1 MSKILFGAW
10 VVLLVLAYLAD
21 ESGNQ
26 GLQMFVSFIFVAII
40 FGPLVLF
47 LLSLVL
53 LYASTLL
60 RRFVSMFHNTP

>member
-21 ESGNQ
+21 ESDNQ
-26 GLQMFVSFIFVAII
+26 GLQMFVSFIFVTII

-60 RRFVSMFHNTP
+60 RRFVSMFRNTP